1 MNVKLSGEQGFDET
15 IDYHFVVKLSEV
27 LSKRAIKK
35 KENSEF
41 GELENDQ
48 SSIRLFLKMTG
59 TLDDPKI
66 KYDRKNMMNTLKKDL
81 IEESKA
87 LKNVI
92 KEEFQSIVKKEKEN
106 KEKDKLIQSKPEKTE
121 EQPTIEV
128 EWDDDW

>member
-1 MNVKLSGEQGFDET
+1 
-15 IDYHFVVKLSEV
+15 
-27 LSKRAIKK
+27 
-35 KENSEF
+35 
-41 GELENDQ
+41 
-48 SSIRLFLKMTG
+48 
-59 TLDDPKI
+59 
-66 KYDRKNMMNTLKKDL
+66 MMNTLKKDL